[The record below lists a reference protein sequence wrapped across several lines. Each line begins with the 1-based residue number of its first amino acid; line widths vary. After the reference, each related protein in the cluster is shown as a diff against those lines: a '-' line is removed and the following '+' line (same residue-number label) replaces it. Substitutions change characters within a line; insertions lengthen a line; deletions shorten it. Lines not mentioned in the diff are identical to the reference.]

1 MCYLAKNSPNIV
13 FLQRKRTDR
22 LPMKL
27 SLIKSIVLVLPFSF
41 LLGCASAPVNSG
53 HDSFADY
60 AESVFRRQNQLS
72 SRLMML
78 NDDADEDNDVF
89 DVADQEMRDACHL
102 LNEYAEREISGES
115 MGWRFK
121 SKVQD
126 SIEGCDKSVQ
136 RMEVLFENSV
146 KAH

>member
-13 FLQRKRTDR
+13 FLQRKKTDR
-22 LPMKL
+22 LVMKL
-27 SLIKSIVLVLPFSF
+27 TSIKSIVLIFPFCF
-41 LLGCASAPVNSG
+41 VLGCASAPVNSG

-78 NDDADEDNDVF
+78 NDAADEDNEAF

-115 MGWRFK
+115 MGLRFK

-126 SIEGCDKSVQ
+126 SIEACDKSVQ
-136 RMEVLFENSV
+136 RMEALFATTV
-146 KAH
+146 KDH

>member
-1 MCYLAKNSPNIV
+1 
-13 FLQRKRTDR
+13 
-22 LPMKL
+22 MKL
-27 SLIKSIVLVLPFSF
+27 TSIKSIVLVLPFSF

-78 NDDADEDNDVF
+78 NDDAEEAEIF
-89 DVADQEMRDACHL
+89 EVADQEMRDACHL
-102 LNEYAEREISGES
+102 LNEYAEREMSGES
-115 MGWRFK
+115 MGLRFK

-126 SIEGCDKSVQ
+126 SIEACDKSVQ
-136 RMEVLFENSV
+136 RMEVLFSTTV
-146 KAH
+146 KDH

>member
-13 FLQRKRTDR
+13 FLQRKNTDR
-22 LPMKL
+22 IVMKL
-27 SLIKSIVLVLPFSF
+27 TSIKSIVLVLPFGF

-53 HDSFADY
+53 KDSFADY

-78 NDDADEDNDVF
+78 NDDAEETEIF
-89 DVADQEMRDACHL
+89 EVADQEMRDACHL
-102 LNEYAEREISGES
+102 LNEYAEREMSGES
-115 MGWRFK
+115 MSWRFK

-126 SIEGCDKSVQ
+126 SVGNCEKSVQ
-136 RMEVLFENSV
+136 RMEVLFATTV
-146 KAH
+146 KDH

>member
-1 MCYLAKNSPNIV
+1 
-13 FLQRKRTDR
+13 
-22 LPMKL
+22 MKPT
-27 SLIKSIVLVLPFSF
+27 SIKLIVLVLSFSF

-78 NDDADEDNDVF
+78 NDDAEDEEVF

-115 MGWRFK
+115 MSWRFK

-126 SIEGCDKSVQ
+126 SIEACDKSVQ
-136 RMEVLFENSV
+136 RMEVLFATAV
-146 KAH
+146 KDH

>member
-13 FLQRKRTDR
+13 FLQRKNTDR
-22 LPMKL
+22 
-27 SLIKSIVLVLPFSF
+27 IVLPLSF

-72 SRLMML
+72 SRLIML
-78 NDDADEDNDVF
+78 SDDAEDNEVF
-89 DVADQEMRDACHL
+89 DAADQEMREACYL

-115 MGWRFK
+115 MSWRFK

-126 SIEGCDKSVQ
+126 SIEACDKSVQ
-136 RMEVLFENSV
+136 RLEVLFATAV
-146 KAH
+146 KDH

>member
-13 FLQRKRTDR
+13 FLQRKNTDR
-22 LPMKL
+22 IVMKPT
-27 SLIKSIVLVLPFSF
+27 SIKLIVLVLSFSF

-78 NDDADEDNDVF
+78 NDDAEDEEVF

-115 MGWRFK
+115 MSWRFK

-126 SIEGCDKSVQ
+126 SIEACDKSVQ
-136 RMEVLFENSV
+136 RMEVLFATAV
-146 KAH
+146 KDH

>member
-1 MCYLAKNSPNIV
+1 
-13 FLQRKRTDR
+13 
-22 LPMKL
+22 MKPT
-27 SLIKSIVLVLPFSF
+27 SIKLIVLVLSFSF

-78 NDDADEDNDVF
+78 NDDAEDEEVF

-115 MGWRFK
+115 MGLRFK

-126 SIEGCDKSVQ
+126 SIEACDKSVQ
-136 RMEVLFENSV
+136 RMEVLFATAV
-146 KAH
+146 KDH